1 MNIKAFLYGLTA
13 LVAAAGFSSCQDDI
27 DAPKISA
34 DGPKATWE
42 ANTTIL
48 ELKNAFWKD
57 NDYNYCEQFPARA
70 DGSHYIIKGWVISDD
85 KGGNIYKTIY
95 IRDETAALSISVN
108 EYNLWLLNRVGQ
120 EVVIDVTG
128 MYGGRYSGQMQ
139 LGAPKWNTS
148 LNKYTGAFM
157 APEFYQ
163 NHRQLNGLPDESKAQ
178 PIEGPSFG
186 ELNANARDSEY
197 LKKWQGQLVRFNNV
211 AFPAADGKE
220 TLCSNYQTS
229 ISAEQNRVL
238 EDANGDA
245 IVVRTSGYADFW
257 NTKLPEG
264 RGDIVGIL
272 GYYLASPT
280 ASITTSA
287 WQLMILTEDDLMNF
301 GNPTLPKGEMTNPYT
316 VEEAVAMETAG
327 ETPIG
332 WVEGFIV
339 GTVKPQVESVTS
351 AADIEWGATAT
362 LDNTVV
368 IGATADTQDLN
379 ECLVI
384 SLPQGSV
391 MRQYVALANHPENL
405 GKRLNVRG
413 TLDKYMGT
421 FGVTG
426 NTGTAPEFRLEG
438 VDVPGADDPTPGP
451 TQGDGTAENPY
462 SPSQIIMTSKPSG
475 ATPNVYVKGYIVG
488 FIPDKSISEA
498 QFALP
503 ATTKTNMLIADTPDG
518 NTSATVLPIALPSG
532 AIREALN
539 LQDHPENFGKLVTL
553 CGSYEAYFGVAGIKS
568 VSWYQFDG
576 EGGDTPVTPPATGGS
591 EILNATF
598 TGSQDGFTIEN
609 GTLPE
614 GLTQV
619 WTLDS
624 YGYMKASAYNKASYA
639 VDAAYLV
646 SPVLDL
652 TGKTSASMSF
662 RQAIGQFRDSSGALT
677 KPQNMVFYV
686 IREEGGAWGA
696 PVAINDFPDYP
707 AGKNFTS
714 FDNGP
719 AIDLTPY
726 AGKKVQVGFKYT
738 STTSMAGTWEIDNVV
753 VTAQ

>member
-1 MNIKAFLYGLTA
+1 M
-13 LVAAAGFSSCQDDI
+13 AAVAGFSSCQDDI
-27 DAPKISA
+27 DAPDSA
-34 DGPKATWE
+34 VYGPKATLE
-42 ANTTIL
+42 PNTTIL
-48 ELKNAFWKD
+48 EFKNAFWKD

-108 EYNLWLLNRVGQ
+108 EYNLWLLNRMGQ

-148 LNKYTGAFM
+148 LNKNTGTFM

-178 PIEGPSFG
+178 PVEGPSFG
-186 ELNANARDSEY
+186 ELNANTHDSEF

-211 AFPAADGKE
+211 KFPAADGEE

-229 ISAEQNRVL
+229 VSDEQNRVL
-238 EDANGDA
+238 EDANGDV

-264 RGDIVGIL
+264 SGDVVGIL

-280 ASITTSA
+280 ATINTSA
-287 WQLMILTEDDLMNF
+287 WQLMLLTEDDLMNF

-316 VEEAVAMETAG
+316 VEEAVTMISAG
-327 ETPIG
+327 ETAIG
-332 WVEGFIV
+332 WVDGYIV
-339 GTVKPQVESVTS
+339 GTVKGQVETITS
-351 AADIEWGATAT
+351 SADIEWGANAT

-368 IGATADTQDLN
+368 IGATPDTQDIN

-384 SLPQGSV
+384 SLPQGSA

-413 TLDKYMGT
+413 TLVKYMGA

-438 VDVPGADDPTPGP
+438 VDVPGADEPVPGP
-451 TQGDGTAENPY
+451 TMGDGTAEHPY
-462 SPSQIIMTSKPSG
+462 APSQVIMTSKPSG

-488 FIPDKSISEA
+488 FIPAKSISEA
-498 QFALP
+498 QFSLP
-503 ATTKTNMLIADTPDG
+503 ATIKTNMLLADTPDG
-518 NTSATVLPIALPSG
+518 NSVATVLPIALPSG
-532 AIREALN
+532 NIRDELN

-553 CGSYEAYFGVAGIKS
+553 CGSYEAYFGVAGLKS
-568 VSWYQFDG
+568 ISWYQFDG
-576 EGGDTPVTPPATGGS
+576 EGGDTPVTPPVSGGS
-591 EILNATF
+591 EILKASF
-598 TGSQDGFTIEN
+598 TGSDDGFTFEN
-609 GTLPE
+609 GTLPA
-614 GLTQV
+614 GLSRV
-619 WTLDS
+619 WFLADN
-624 YGYMKASAYNKASYA
+624 GYMQASGYSSGKSYA
-639 VDAAYLV
+639 VDGAYLV

-652 TGKTSASMSF
+652 TGKTSAELTF
-662 RQAIGQFRDSSGALT
+662 RQVIGQFRDSSNSLI
-677 KPQNMVFYV
+677 KPQNVLFYA

-696 PVAINDFPDYP
+696 PVAINDFPEYKS
-707 AGKNFTS
+707 GKNWTDWGDGS
-714 FDNGP
+714 
-719 AIDLTPY
+719 IDLTPY
-726 AGKKVQVGFKYT
+726 VGKKVQVGFKYT
-738 STTSMAGTWEIDNVV
+738 STTSMAGTWEIDNVT
-753 VTAQ
+753 VTAK